1 MLRTVTSTS
10 KSFTLQALLARK
22 RSLAD
27 EIHLLQVNQT
37 IVDLVIT
44 ACTKN
49 ADNEELY
56 KQLLEGFLTER
67 EFIDNLKDV
76 SDALRY
82 QLAMAF
88 LDSHAIAG
96 A

>member
-1 MLRTVTSTS
+1 MLRTVTSPS
-10 KSFTLQALLARK
+10 NSFTLQALLARK

-27 EIHLLQVNQT
+27 EIHLLQVDQT
-37 IVDLVIT
+37 IVNLVIT

-56 KQLLEGFLTER
+56 GQLQEGFLTES
-67 EFIDNLKDV
+67 EFINSLKDV
-76 SDALRY
+76 SNVLRY

>member
-1 MLRTVTSTS
+1 MLRTVTSPTN
-10 KSFTLQALLARK
+10 SFTLQALLDRK
-22 RSLAD
+22 HALAN

-49 ADNEELY
+49 GSNEELY
-56 KQLLEGFLTER
+56 KQLQEGFLTER
-67 EFIDNLKDV
+67 EFIDSLKDV
-76 SDALRY
+76 PDTLRY

-88 LDSHAIAG
+88 LDSHNIAG

>member
-1 MLRTVTSTS
+1 MLRTVTSPTN
-10 KSFTLQALLARK
+10 SFTFQALLDRK
-22 RSLAD
+22 HDLAN

-49 ADNEELY
+49 ADNEAIY
-56 KQLLEGFLTER
+56 KQLQEGFLTER

-88 LDSHAIAG
+88 LDSHAIVG

>member
-1 MLRTVTSTS
+1 MLRTVTSPS
-10 KSFTLQALLARK
+10 SSFTLQTLLDRK
-22 RSLAD
+22 HSLAS

-37 IVDLVIT
+37 IVDLIIT

-49 ADNEELY
+49 SDNENLY
-56 KQLLEGFLTER
+56 KQLQEGFLTER

-76 SDALRY
+76 PDTLRY

-88 LDSHAIAG
+88 LDSHNIAG